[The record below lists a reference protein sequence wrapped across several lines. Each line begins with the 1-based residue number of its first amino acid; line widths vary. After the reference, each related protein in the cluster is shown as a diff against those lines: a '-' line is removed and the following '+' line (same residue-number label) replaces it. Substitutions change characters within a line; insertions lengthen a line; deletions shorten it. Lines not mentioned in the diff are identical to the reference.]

1 MSFIHLHVH
10 STHSPYDGYSTVEEY
25 FQKAE
30 ELGMPGLAIT
40 DHGEISGIPE
50 MIDSAKKHP
59 SVKPVFGCEFYLTD
73 HYPHDKRGTAYT
85 KTFHVILIAKNET
98 GFSNLLKLY
107 ELSREGRTYGTRPR
121 ISHDLLE
128 RYHEGL
134 ICTTACIGGEIPQ
147 LILDR
152 QFEAAD
158 KALTWY
164 RQLFGKDFYLEVSE
178 HKSDIPDF
186 GLDLLEKQRAVNDA
200 LFKTGAR
207 QGIRVV
213 ATNDVHFLDREDGP
227 DQDAMMC
234 KKMHREPEDKDR
246 IRFTQQE
253 FFKTETEM
261 AGIFSDHKE
270 ALENTL
276 LLLNSIENGDLS
288 HYRELYI
295 ASVEGIK
302 EARVQ
307 RRKKW
312 ESDSILSR
320 MDRIVTTVIEKDHCN
335 RTRFR
340 EEKLND
346 VKEDLNAVS
355 RVLGISSMQAFLF
368 SAMCDFTGFH
378 YSDIN
383 EFAKHLEITTLK
395 AFSYSSDYE
404 ALRKKWL
411 IRMSPEGRFRIPRM
425 VFDSL
430 RKNEAYEKPS
440 FENMGTVS
448 IIFQLEDF
456 IDYVNQKEYSIEEV
470 VDDAEQA
477 MNENPMAG
485 ISRVYKQY
493 GICDMHIAEKYLFFL
508 LAVARLT
515 DNEESY
521 SIISFR
527 KAFDDN
533 EYFYLRNRI
542 SGGCTKLQRNNV
554 IEFESSDGMVTKDRI
569 KLKENVIVEI
579 CEDAPELLEE
589 TSSAAGVIYP
599 ESIRTKELFFPDSV
613 RTNLDT
619 LANLLEENH
628 YNELKRS
635 LRDNGMREGFT
646 CLFYGAPGTGKTE
659 SAYQLAKQSGRE
671 LLEVDVASLMNCYV
685 GETEKNTRRVFENY
699 RRSVRG
705 NKKAPI
711 FLFNEADAIL
721 GKRMRGAEKAVDR
734 MGNSMQN
741 IILQEM
747 EKMDGIMIATT
758 NLSENLDPAFE
769 RRFLYKVKFENPT
782 AELRRKIWKE
792 MMPDLPNEEI
802 DILSSRFAFSG
813 GQIENISRKRSITA
827 ILYGKAVSF
836 DQILGYCSEELLQN
850 KERTRIGF

>member
-10 STHSPYDGYSTVEEY
+10 STHSPFDGYSSIEDY

-59 SVKPVFGCEFYLTD
+59 SVKPVFGCEFYLTN
-73 HYPHDKRGTAYT
+73 HYPHDERGASYT
-85 KTFHVILIAKNET
+85 KIFHIILIAKNET
-98 GFSNLLKLY
+98 GFKNLLKLN
-107 ELSREGRTYGTRPR
+107 ESSREGRSYGTKPR
-121 ISHDLLE
+121 ISHVLLE
-128 RYHEGL
+128 KHHEGL

-147 LILDR
+147 LILDK
-152 QFEAAD
+152 QSEAAD
-158 KALTWY
+158 KVLAWY

-186 GLDLLEKQRAVNDA
+186 EQDLLEKQRAVNEA
-200 LFKTGAR
+200 LFKTGAEL
-207 QGIRVV
+207 GIRVV

-227 DQDAMMC
+227 DQDAVMC
-234 KKMHREPEDKDR
+234 RKMHREPEDKDR

-270 ALENTL
+270 ALENTM

-288 HYRELYI
+288 HYRELYL
-295 ASVEGIK
+295 ASMKSIE
-302 EARVQ
+302 EARFQ
-307 RRKKW
+307 RRKKR
-312 ESDSILSR
+312 ESDSILSK
-320 MDRIVTTVIEKDHCN
+320 MDRIVTTVIEKDNCN
-335 RTRFR
+335 RTHFR
-340 EEKLND
+340 EEKMND
-346 VKEDLNAVS
+346 VKEDLSDVS
-355 RVLGISSMQAFLF
+355 KYLGISPMQALLF
-368 SAMCDFTGFH
+368 STMANYTGFD
-378 YSDIN
+378 SGCLDQ
-383 EFAKHLEITTLK
+383 FADYLDITTLK
-395 AFSYSSDYE
+395 ACSYNSDYE

-411 IRMSPEGRFRIPRM
+411 IRMSPEGKFRIPRM

-430 RKNEAYEKPS
+430 RRDQAFEKPT
-440 FENMGTVS
+440 FENMSTVS
-448 IIFQLEDF
+448 IIFQIDDF

-470 VDDAEQA
+470 IEDSERILK
-477 MNENPMAG
+477 ENPTTG

-493 GICDMHIAEKYLFFL
+493 KICDMFIAEKYLFFI
-508 LAVARLT
+508 LAVSRLT
-515 DNEESY
+515 DNEECC
-521 SIISFR
+521 SILSLR
-527 KAFDDN
+527 KAYGDK

-554 IEFESSDGMVTKDRI
+554 IEFESSDGLVSKDRI
-569 KLKENVIVEI
+569 KLKENVIAEI
-579 CEDAPELLEE
+579 CEDAPELIEE
-589 TSSAAGVIYP
+589 TESATGVIYP

-613 RTNLDT
+613 KTNIDT

-635 LRDNGMREGFT
+635 LRSNGMREGFT

-659 SAYQLAKQSGRE
+659 SVYQLAKQSGRE

-699 RRSVRG
+699 RRSIRG

-711 FLFNEADAIL
+711 LLFNEADAIL

-747 EKMDGIMIATT
+747 EKLDGIMIATT

-782 AELRRKIWKE
+782 AKLRRKIWKE
-792 MMPDLPNEEI
+792 MMPDLPDEEI
-802 DILSSRFAFSG
+802 AILSSKYAFSG

-850 KERTRIGF
+850 QERTRIGF

>member
-10 STHSPYDGYSTVEEY
+10 STHSPFDGYSPIEDY

-59 SVKPVFGCEFYLTD
+59 SVKPVFGCEFYLTN
-73 HYPHDKRGTAYT
+73 HYPHDQRGTSFIE
-85 KTFHVILIAKNET
+85 TFHVILIAKNEK
-98 GFSNLLKLY
+98 GFNNLLKLY
-107 ELSREGRTYGTRPR
+107 ELSNGGRTYGKRPR

-147 LILDR
+147 LILNK
-152 QFEAAD
+152 QFEAAEI
-158 KALTWY
+158 ALAWY

-186 GLDLLEKQRAVNDA
+186 GHELLEKQRAVNDA
-200 LFKTGAR
+200 LFKIGAE

-234 KKMHREPEDKDR
+234 RKMHRKPEDKDR
-246 IRFTQQE
+246 IRFSQQE

-261 AGIFSDHKE
+261 ASIFSDHKE

-276 LLLNSIENGDLS
+276 FLLNSIENSNLD
-288 HYRELYI
+288 HYRELYL
-295 ASVEGIK
+295 ASVERIK
-302 EARVQ
+302 EEKIQ
-307 RRKKW
+307 RRMKR

-320 MDRIVTTVIEKDHCN
+320 MDRIVTTVIKKEDNNKTH
-335 RTRFR
+335 FQ
-340 EEKLND
+340 EEKLSNVTD
-346 VKEDLNAVS
+346 DLRAVS
-355 RVLGISSMQAFLF
+355 RFLGISTMQAFLF
-368 SAMCDFTGFH
+368 SAMCAFTGFQ

-383 EFAKHLEITTLK
+383 EFAKYLEITTLK

-404 ALRKKWL
+404 VLRKKWL

-430 RKNEAYEKPS
+430 RRNEAFEKPT
-440 FENMGTVS
+440 FENMSTVS
-448 IIFQLEDF
+448 IIFQIEDF
-456 IDYVNQKEYSIEEV
+456 INYVNQKEYSIEEV
-470 VDDAEQA
+470 IEDAEHA
-477 MNENPMAG
+477 MKENPMAG
-485 ISRVYKQY
+485 ISRVYRQY
-493 GICDMHIAEKYLFFL
+493 GISDMLTAEKYLFFL
-508 LAVARLT
+508 LAVSRLT
-515 DNEESY
+515 DNEECS
-521 SIISFR
+521 SVISLR
-527 KAFDDN
+527 KAYNDN
-533 EYFYLRNRI
+533 EYFYLRNRL

-554 IEFESSDGMVTKDRI
+554 IEFESNDGMVTKDRI
-569 KLKENVIVEI
+569 KLKENVIMEI
-579 CEDAPELLEE
+579 CEDAPELIQE
-589 TSSAAGVIYP
+589 TASATGVISP
-599 ESIRTKELFFPDSV
+599 KFIRKKELFFPDNV
-613 RTNLDT
+613 KKNIET
-619 LANLLEENH
+619 LANLLEDNH
-628 YNELKRS
+628 YNELKNDLRS
-635 LRDNGMREGFT
+635 NGMREGFT

-659 SAYQLAKQSGRE
+659 SVYQLAKQSGRE

-685 GETEKNTRRVFENY
+685 GETEKNMRRVFDNY
-699 RRSVRG
+699 RHSVRWYR
-705 NKKAPI
+705 KAPI
-711 FLFNEADAIL
+711 LLFNEADAIL

-747 EKMDGIMIATT
+747 EKLDGIMIATT

-792 MMPDLPNEEI
+792 MMPDLPDEEI
-802 DILSSRFAFSG
+802 AILSSKYAFSG
-813 GQIENISRKRSITA
+813 GQIENISRKRSIAA
-827 ILYGKAVSF
+827 ILYGKSVSF
-836 DQILGYCSEELLQN
+836 DQILGYCSEEILQN